1 MSRIIIK
8 SILMKNWYL
17 IASVL
22 LYLLLLSSC
31 RQVHNAI
38 LPETN
43 IYNLKTVSELEYIGT
58 MGVSGSPNVL
68 FAEMMTKAREKYGET
83 VTIHN
88 VRFRTNYKSLFGMK
102 YSFQE
107 EVLFDVYQKRK

>member
-1 MSRIIIK
+1 
-8 SILMKNWYL
+8 MKRVYQ
-17 IASVL
+17 ICTVVL
-22 LYLLLLSSC
+22 ALFMFSSC
-31 RQVHNAI
+31 RQVQNAI

-58 MGVSGSPNVL
+58 MGVAGSPNVL
-68 FAEMMTKAREKYGET
+68 FTEMMSKAREKYGET

-107 EVLFDVYQKRK
+107 EVLFDVYKKSK